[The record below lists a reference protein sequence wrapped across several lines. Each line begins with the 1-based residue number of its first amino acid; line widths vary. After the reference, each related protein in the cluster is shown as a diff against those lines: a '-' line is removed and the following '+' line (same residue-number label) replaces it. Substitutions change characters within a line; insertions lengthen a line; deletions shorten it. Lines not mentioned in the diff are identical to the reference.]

1 MALESSLLLRPGDKV
16 GSMQEVIT
24 CVINQDP
31 QLRKIWNKVFK
42 DHEQELQRALGE
54 VKSVSFGTE
63 TCKYFNSVV
72 QKRWFSQSYFL

>member
-1 MALESSLLLRPGDKV
+1 MVLKDKNYTRQKIKAMALESSLLLRPGDKV

-54 VKSVSFGTE
+54 V
-63 TCKYFNSVV
+63 
-72 QKRWFSQSYFL
+72 